1 MFVYILKYLAM
12 NMKDHMLTLEELRS
26 KYNIAPLPKKSY
38 ITTNN
43 IHLLKDS
50 SRGDNVIFPR
60 QDHTFIQMIYYT
72 LIEPANI
79 LTIASVSILI
89 IIYLFNKD
97 EKQHLL
103 VFLFTVAITI
113 IKTGFEVFQENR
125 INTVYKR
132 SLDSYD
138 CRIVQDDKIFH
149 IEKELVKVG
158 DILDLKKGDKV
169 GADAILIRSNN
180 LKVSRNIEGNTN
192 KIHRKTHTRSST
204 VFEHSENVVLCGD
217 DVIDGKAKALVI
229 RIGKSTYIGN
239 FYAKNIFNR
248 RQNSM
253 IYAEMN
259 LFLLGSLVF
268 SLALGIF
275 LVLIGFGTGI
285 TFLNAIDI
293 IISLVIGIIPEG
305 IPSTVKLMLFS
316 VVSKLESKGVYI
328 RDVNSIEK
336 LGLVTSVL
344 VEKDT
349 LTSTENIFCSYVYNG
364 YSMVDVELAFID
376 KDQESLDFLGR
387 IGYMTGLMSSEK
399 TKQYERSYNTP
410 LWILSDICAKYF
422 VNYTRMSTKIKD
434 VRLKSF
440 DGTIIDEGDFKS
452 LYVTGSVESVLKVC
466 NNLFVDKGKKKL
478 DQKRKS
484 KILNID
490 RKMKIEGYESVAF
503 AYRSFGKHETHLKAK
518 GMTFVCV
525 YFLQEMLEEDA
536 MLAFNIFKSGGINLS
551 VVTKTVSENKLNS
564 SRHILNIDEKLVR
577 DDDCVEINDP
587 GVNVIVSA
595 DEYKNM
601 SGTSKCRFLKNN
613 NFIVYKCSS
622 EDKYNV
628 VEDLQ
633 NRNHVVCYVGSELD
647 DSRALNQSNIGI
659 CFEDSNRICK
669 EGSSMVLRSQ
679 HFEDIIY
686 TLEEGRLLFINLQKS
701 IKYIM
706 MHVTPQV
713 MPFILYSIAGTPQSL
728 SPILL
733 LFLNYFVEVIPA
745 SFFSFED
752 PEYNIL
758 TRKPINSNRIT
769 SDVSHYVNSSINMP
783 SISSRLEVFLN
794 DFERIVNSGFVYRF
808 TILTWSIVEAGLI
821 AFVGCILAFYSTLYY
836 NGIPFSKMFYSAN
849 TYFIHNAPVLVL
861 QDGRVIDFE
870 EQLDILYSAQ
880 STYFVGLLICQFS
893 NMLVCRREHQYF
905 FVNFFKNGKILL
917 FSIAGIGVTVLIIYI
932 SFFENF
938 LLVRKPSLLF
948 LLYPTV
954 SAILILM
961 LDTFRKY
968 KKHQRDRREQTLNV

>member
-1 MFVYILKYLAM
+1 
-12 NMKDHMLTLEELRS
+12 MKDHMLTFKELKS
-26 KYNIAPLPKKSY
+26 KYNIPSLPKKSY
-38 ITTNN
+38 ITTDNS
-43 IHLLKDS
+43 HLLKDYD
-50 SRGDNVIFPR
+50 RGSNVIFPR
-60 QDHTFIQMIYYT
+60 KDQTFYQMIYYT

-79 LTIASVSILI
+79 LTISSVSILI
-89 IIYLFNKD
+89 IIYLFNKE

-113 IKTGFEVFQENR
+113 IKTTFEIFQENR

-138 CRIVQDDKIFH
+138 CRIVQQDKIFH
-149 IEKELVKVG
+149 LEKELINIG

-180 LKVSRNIEGNTN
+180 LTISRNIEKEHN
-192 KIHRKTHTRSST
+192 KVRKKTHTRSSNI
-204 VFEHSENVVLCGD
+204 FEQSENVVLCGD
-217 DVIDGKAKALVI
+217 DVIDGKAKALVV
-229 RIGKSTYIGN
+229 RIGKDTHIGKL
-239 FYAKNIFNR
+239 YTKNIFNR
-248 RQNSM
+248 RQHSM

-275 LVLIGFGTGI
+275 LVLIGLSTGI
-285 TFLNAIDI
+285 TFFNAIDI

-316 VVSKLESKGVYI
+316 VVSKLESKGIYI

-336 LGLVTSVL
+336 LGLVTSIL

-349 LTSTENIFCSYVYNG
+349 LTSKDNIFCSYIYNG
-364 YSMVDVELAFID
+364 YSMIDVELAFID
-376 KDQESLDFLGR
+376 KDQESLDFLGK
-387 IGYMTGLMSSEK
+387 IGYITGLMNSLKSK
-399 TKQYERSYNTP
+399 KYERSYNAS
-410 LWILSDICAKYF
+410 LWILSDICSKYF

-434 VRLKSF
+434 VKLKNF
-440 DGTIIDEGDFKS
+440 DGTIVDEGDFKS
-452 LYVTGSVESVLKVC
+452 LYVIGPVDSVLKVC
-466 NNLFVDKGKKKL
+466 NKLFINGGKQKL
-478 DQKRKS
+478 DRERKS

-490 RKMKIEGYESVAF
+490 LKMKIEGYDSIAF
-503 AYRSFGKHETHLKAK
+503 AYRSFGKHEKHLKTK
-518 GMTFVCV
+518 GLTFICV
-525 YFLQEMLEEDA
+525 YFLQEMVEEDA
-536 MLAFNIFKSGGINLS
+536 MLAFNIFKSGGINFS
-551 VVTKTVSENKLNS
+551 VVTKTVSENRLNS
-564 SRHILNIDEKLVR
+564 SRNMLDIDEKIVK
-577 DDDCVEINDP
+577 DDACVQINDP
-587 GVNVIVSA
+587 GINRIISS

-601 SGTSKCRFLKNN
+601 SNTEKCRFLKNN
-613 NFIVYKCSS
+613 KFILYNCDS
-622 EDKYNV
+622 EDKYGV
-628 VEDLQ
+628 VKDLQ
-633 NRNHVVCYVGSELD
+633 DRNHIVCYIGSELD

-669 EGSSMVLRSQ
+669 EGSSMVLKSQ

-713 MPFILYSIAGTPQSL
+713 MPFVLYTIAGTPQSL

-745 SFFSFED
+745 SFFSFEN

-758 TRKPINSNRIT
+758 TEKPINVNRIT
-769 SDVSHYVNSSINMP
+769 SDPSYYMNSNINRT
-783 SISSRLEVFLN
+783 SISNRLEILLS
-794 DFERIVNSGFVYRF
+794 DFERIINAGFVYRF

-821 AFVGCILAFYSTLYY
+821 AFIGCILAFYSTLYY
-836 NGIPFSKMFYSAN
+836 NGVPFLKMFYSAN
-849 TYFIHNAPVLVL
+849 TYFIHDAPDLVL
-861 QDGRVIDFE
+861 RDGSVIGSK

-893 NMLVCRREHQYF
+893 NILVCRREYRYF
-905 FVNFFKNGKILL
+905 FSGFFENCKILI
-917 FSIAGIGVTVLIIYI
+917 FSIAGIAVTISIIYV

-938 LLVRKPSLLF
+938 LLVRRPSILF
-948 LLYPTV
+948 LLYPTG

-968 KKHQRDRREQTLNV
+968 QKLQNKQEISV